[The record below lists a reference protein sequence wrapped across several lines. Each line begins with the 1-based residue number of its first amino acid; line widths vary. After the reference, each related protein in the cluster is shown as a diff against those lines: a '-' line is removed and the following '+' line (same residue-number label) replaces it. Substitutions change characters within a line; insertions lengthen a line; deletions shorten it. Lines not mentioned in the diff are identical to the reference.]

1 MAEQLAPHDIAALLD
16 QAAAKEAMASP
27 IRSPRSPAWREHYLD
42 AIEAYERAG
51 KPDEAARVRALLPP
65 TSTSAAEEEAGEE
78 LQDQPQGDVDGSRP
92 RRRRAP

>member
-27 IRSPRSPAWREHYLD
+27 IRSPRDPAWREHYLD

-51 KPDEAARVRALLPP
+51 KPDEAQRVRALLPP
-65 TSTSAAEEEAGEE
+65 TPAEEEAGEE
-78 LQDQPQGDVDGSRP
+78 LQGQPHGDADGSRP
-92 RRRRAP
+92 RRRRSP